1 MYEVTGDNVAHY
13 NLPRE
18 QQTAIERYL
27 DVHSFPT
34 YKLFDREGRLLD
46 IKVDARQL
54 DDLVRLLEQLK
65 GGE

>member
-13 NLPRE
+13 NLPPE
-18 QQTAIERYL
+18 QQAAIERYL
-27 DVHSFPT
+27 NVHSFPT
-34 YKLFDREGRLLD
+34 YKPFDREGRLLD

-54 DDLVRLLEQLK
+54 DDLVRLFKQLK